1 MSKNELNYNL
11 TEEDLRVLFRY
22 RENIKNSLRGT
33 YTFNELNGKQQE
45 WLIEKITDPFF
56 IKNIFE
62 KEIDD
67 INDEKEKTKIQNIRK
82 EIKNYLDELKYQ
94 KIGAQKRWAKER
106 LENWEEEGN
115 DNITGNINN
124 LAAYL
129 HDYVRSFCKDLI
141 ENAKGGPIKTEK
153 ELLSRWQLYLLDVLN
168 FWDFNNFE
176 NFKQEVEKFRKRN
189 KIDIEKFR
197 TIRNKIQ
204 EVFINYQ
211 KRQLREQDEEKLE
224 KLKEHYEFWKMYN
237 KGDNKNEIVKVEN
250 FYKEEIEKLESK
262 LSDEDGYK
270 KQAFNNLAHI
280 YAFFKYYSLSNLL
293 DFVRSITIS
302 QVINLLTVYADI
314 ETKTLRKFIKK
325 LKFKNNLA
333 ILDRADYFYIFKKCP
348 KCYYRASLDDDL
360 CPNPNCK
367 HDLSIIQE
375 DTDENILRVEN
386 VVVLLNEYPLEN
398 LYVLS
403 LIKTENK
410 LFPYEKIRSYKKFK
424 KIPSVYGCLLKDFI
438 FYDDF
443 NREDWDLLKASRS
456 INIKR
461 GYLKDLPKIIDENS
475 YNKENDFLKRATVFY
490 VVNKKL
496 NMDKED
502 NKRSGFAITQ
512 LLDIVKQTGKTLEE
526 WQDYCINQEVRIN
539 WYAVNEFLQRLGYSQ
554 LEADKY
560 TVFVKKNIIF

>member
-1 MSKNELNYNL
+1 
-11 TEEDLRVLFRY
+11 
-22 RENIKNSLRGT
+22 
-33 YTFNELNGKQQE
+33 
-45 WLIEKITDPFF
+45 
-56 IKNIFE
+56 
-62 KEIDD
+62 
-67 INDEKEKTKIQNIRK
+67 
-82 EIKNYLDELKYQ
+82 
-94 KIGAQKRWAKER
+94 
-106 LENWEEEGN
+106 
-115 DNITGNINN
+115 
-124 LAAYL
+124 
-129 HDYVRSFCKDLI
+129 
-141 ENAKGGPIKTEK
+141 
-153 ELLSRWQLYLLDVLN
+153 VLN

-176 NFKQEVEKFRKRN
+176 NFKKEVEKFRKRN
-189 KIDIEKFR
+189 KIDVEKFK
-197 TIRNKIQ
+197 TIKNKIQ

-211 KRQLREQDEEKLE
+211 KEQLKKRDEERLKE
-224 KLKEHYEFWKMYN
+224 LKEHYEFWKMYN
-237 KGDNKNEIVKVEN
+237 KDGNKNEIGKVEN
-250 FYKEEIEKLESK
+250 FYKEEIEKFENK
-262 LSDEDGYK
+262 LSDENESEYK
-270 KQAFNNLAHI
+270 KQAFNSLVQA

-293 DFVRSITIS
+293 YFVRSITIS

-314 ETKTLRKFIKK
+314 ETKTFRKFIRK
-325 LKFKNNLA
+325 LKFKNNLD
-333 ILDRADYFYIFKKCP
+333 ILGKADYFYIFKKCP

-410 LFPYEKIRSYKKFK
+410 LFPYEKIKSYKKFK

-490 VVNKKL
+490 VMNKKL

-502 NKRSGFAITQ
+502 NMKKWFCNYSIIR
-512 LLDIVKQTGKTLEE
+512 
-526 WQDYCINQEVRIN
+526 YCETN
-539 WYAVNEFLQRLGYSQ
+539 W
-554 LEADKY
+554 
-560 TVFVKKNIIF
+560 